1 MPRSSEFHIAP
12 GHTSG
17 RIRSPA
23 LGGVGEPSAYAS
35 TEFSRR
41 TSYPLKGAL
50 DPDCDDET
58 FDCPGKEME
67 EEMEE
72 EVNEKNESLIREFVR
87 SILILDG
94 VTLSMNP
101 TSHPPMPSGP
111 AASGTSSSSTVS
123 FKTHTFD
130 HDESEGELIDEDELE
145 EEDEVEE
152 VNAIGMGGGTGVSR
166 GTVRGV
172 TLPLG
177 MSPPSHGRKRRTPAA
192 AAGSGFGGAKPYMP
206 GKRKKGKKSR
216 KTNK

>member
-123 FKTHTFD
+123 FKTNTYD

-152 VNAIGMGGGTGVSR
+152 VNSGGVPGVA
-166 GTVRGV
+166 
-172 TLPLG
+172 LPMG
-177 MSPPSHGRKRRTPAA
+177 MSPPSHGRKRRPPAA